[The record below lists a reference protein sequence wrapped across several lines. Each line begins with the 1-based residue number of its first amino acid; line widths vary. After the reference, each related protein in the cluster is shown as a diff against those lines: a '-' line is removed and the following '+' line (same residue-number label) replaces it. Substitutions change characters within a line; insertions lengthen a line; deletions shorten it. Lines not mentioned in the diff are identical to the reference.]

1 MPPHPDMTTPAL
13 APEVREDLF
22 YIVDLRPE
30 WNKNPY
36 VSFWRPDDAGYC
48 YSLAWAG
55 KYTAERVAQGGSY
68 YTYKAWT
75 SPKGPGRL
83 FTRFA
88 VRCADVEAFGEAPDT
103 EGRGRIDGNT
113 GPVLRMSGAMRNAL
127 RRLRCSPKA
136 PLDTPP
142 ADTGEAGR

>member
-1 MPPHPDMTTPAL
+1 MTTPAL